1 VAFQKMSELEKLRK
15 NLKEKRL
22 KACLYFEGVKY
33 VIILNNQTTVE
44 EKTTGLHVK
53 WFQAF
58 GNKTLNDIFKYF
70 KLSKIIISNGKEEK
84 EFKTLIEAINYLL
97 F

>member
-1 VAFQKMSELEKLRK
+1 MSELEKLRK

-22 KACLYFEGVKY
+22 KASLYFEGVKY
-33 VIILNNQTTVE
+33 VIVLNNQTIVE

-58 GNKTLNDIFKYF
+58 GNKTLNDIFKHF

>member
-1 VAFQKMSELEKLRK
+1 MSELEKLRK

-22 KACLYFEGVKY
+22 KARLYFQDIKY
-33 VIILNNQTTVE
+33 VIVLNNQTIVE

-70 KLSKIIISNGKEEK
+70 KLSKIIISNSKEEK